1 MNKRRDA
8 LRQASS
14 RVASREVILHLL
26 KQQGPMDAEAMAS
39 QLDISAMAVRQHL
52 YALRARKL
60 VAYHEEARPIG
71 RPAKVW
77 SLTPV
82 AAPCFPD
89 AHAGLT
95 VNLLNAAKQTLGDKG
110 VKRILLRCTQQQIR
124 TYRSRI
130 PPRASL
136 DRRLK
141 TLVRIRNDEGYMA
154 EVERQQDGSFL
165 LMENH
170 CAISAAANECPKLC
184 DAELAVFQAI
194 LGEGVAI
201 ERTEHILRGARR
213 CAYRIRTAK
222 R

>member
-1 MNKRRDA
+1 MNKRGAVRKTSA
-8 LRQASS
+8 
-14 RVASREVILHLL
+14 RVTSREVILRLL
-26 KQQGPMDAEAMAS
+26 KQKGPMDAEALAS

-52 YALRARKL
+52 YALRTRKL
-60 VAYHEEARPIG
+60 LVYQEEPRPIG

-77 SLTPV
+77 SLT
-82 AAPCFPD
+82 AAADPCFAD

-95 VNLLNAAKQTLGDKG
+95 VNLLNAAKQTFGVNG
-110 VKRILLRCTQQQIR
+110 VKRILLRCTQQQIG

-136 DRRLK
+136 HKRLK
-141 TLVRIRNDEGYMA
+141 ILVRMRNDEGYMA
-154 EVERQQDGSFL
+154 ELERQQDGSFIL
-165 LMENH
+165 VENH

-184 DAELAVFQAI
+184 EAELALFRAI
-194 LGEGVAI
+194 LGEGVVI

-213 CAYRIRTAK
+213 CAYRIRSAE